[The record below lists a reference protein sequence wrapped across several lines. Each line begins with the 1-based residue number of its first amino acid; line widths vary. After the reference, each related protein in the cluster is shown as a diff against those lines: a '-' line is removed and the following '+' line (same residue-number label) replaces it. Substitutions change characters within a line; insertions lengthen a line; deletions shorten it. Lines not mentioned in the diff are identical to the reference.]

1 MFSPLLDFGSV
12 MMKIIGISYAVI
24 ICIMTGKA
32 IMNFIRI
39 KNRFN
44 LILALGSVLFL
55 ISDIMLLMAYFSKID
70 FPFSNFCLALYYPG
84 QCLIANGPAKSR
96 KPPTF
101 QKVGSRVPRL
111 AFPPLNTVAVYSHLF
126 DGGSKQT
133 SISIACFQ
141 LPSNPDRPAKSRQ
154 LPTFPKV
161 GICRAPRVLCFIE
174 FQPSFNPDR
183 PTKPS
188 QPQTFQK
195 VGIVSGDPPLSASS
209 TSYASTCRFR

>member
-1 MFSPLLDFGSV
+1 MRAIVHSRPYRKAQPTASLSKGRKPSASARIFAFKYGCWGHIHDCSTGGS
-12 MMKIIGISYAVI
+12 KQTSISTA
-24 ICIMTGKA
+24 C
-32 IMNFIRI
+32 FQ
-39 KNRFN
+39 
-44 LILALGSVLFL
+44 L
-55 ISDIMLLMAYFSKID
+55 
-70 FPFSNFCLALYYPG
+70 PSNPDR
-84 QCLIANGPAKSR
+84 PAKSR